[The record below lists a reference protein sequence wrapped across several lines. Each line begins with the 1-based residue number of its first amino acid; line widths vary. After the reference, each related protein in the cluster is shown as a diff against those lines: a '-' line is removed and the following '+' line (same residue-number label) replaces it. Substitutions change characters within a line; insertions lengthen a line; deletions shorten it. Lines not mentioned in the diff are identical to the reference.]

1 LKNQYFGDENDY
13 LKYGLLRCFSYAG
26 WRVGVCWMLTPDD
39 GGRQGRKIDYLSKAS
54 LWRRHDPFLFDA
66 LSSATRPGLPRRVA
80 VVEEGSLIPNAHFF
94 SRTVPRNKPRRSA
107 ENKFRRSA
115 WFESGLDA
123 LSSCDLLFFD
133 PDNGL
138 EVRSKPASTKGS
150 EKYLYWGEV
159 RLAWER
165 GFSLLIFQHFTHENR
180 RAFID
185 RLSRKLEREATDAV
199 VTPVRTANVLFLL
212 ACQPK
217 HVPMAKAALELTTSK
232 WQERLQETPEE

>member
-1 LKNQYFGDENDY
+1 MKSQYFGDENDY
-13 LKYGLLRCFSYAG
+13 LKYGLLRCFSHAG

-39 GGRQGRKIDYLSKAS
+39 GRSDGGKIGYLSKGS
-54 LWRRHDPFLFDA
+54 VWRGHDPFLFGA
-66 LSSATRPGLPRRVA
+66 LNSTIGAGAPRRVA
-80 VVEEGSLIPNAHFF
+80 VVEDGSVIPNASFF
-94 SRTVPRNKPRRSA
+94 SRTVPDDRL
-107 ENKFRRSA
+107 RRSA
-115 WFESGLDA
+115 WFDSALDA

-138 EVRSKPASTKGS
+138 EVRSKPVGSKDST
-150 EKYLYWGEV
+150 KYLYWSEV